1 MGLSSMPSSHNVFT
15 VHCAHRF
22 DRIPK
27 IGSLKR
33 GSVYCGSQC
42 QPCQPQGG
50 GGGGGS
56 SHGRGE
62 LLISWQLGNRGKERP
77 GVLAHPSGITSSNK
91 VPLQSFHPL

>member
-1 MGLSSMPSSHNVFT
+1 MCGPSSMPSSHSVLT
-15 VHCAHRF
+15 VHCAHHF

-27 IGSLKR
+27 IGNLKR
-33 GSVYCGSQC
+33 ESVYCGSQC
-42 QPCQPQGG
+42 QPQGA

-62 LLISWQLGNRGKERP
+62 LLVSWQLGNRGKERP
-77 GVLAHPSGITSSNK
+77 GVLAQPSGITSSNK